1 MRLKD
6 KVAVVTGG
14 TRGLGRAIAERFLD
28 EGATVVCA
36 ARNPYDI
43 DNLIRQL
50 PDRVLYHETDVT
62 DPGSV
67 DALMDA
73 AVAAY
78 GRIDVLVANAG
89 VNRDGKVERLSPADW
104 RAMMDTNVNGTFH
117 CLQSAARHMIAQ
129 GDGGRIITVSS
140 SMASRVAIGAAGYSA
155 TKAAIETL
163 TKVSAIELGRKGIQV
178 NALAPG
184 VLEDGM
190 GRELSQNQKV
200 WEAYHHRFSLGR
212 AGTLDEAA
220 LGAVFLACDD
230 STYVNGHVLEVNGGL
245 LWA

>member
-36 ARNPYDI
+36 ARNPYAI
-43 DNLIRQL
+43 HHVTELM
-50 PDRVLYHETDVT
+50 PDRAMYHETDIT
-62 DPGSV
+62 DPESV
-67 DALMDA
+67 EALMEA
-73 AVAAY
+73 AVATY

-89 VNRDGKVERLSPADW
+89 VNRDGKVDRLPPEDW
-104 RAMMDTNVNGTFH
+104 RAMTDTNLNGTFYS
-117 CLQSAARHMIAQ
+117 LQSAARRMIAQ
-129 GDGGRIITVSS
+129 GDGGRIVTVSS
-140 SMASRVAIGAAGYSA
+140 SMSSRVAIGAAGYSA

-178 NALAPG
+178 NCLAPG

-190 GRELSQNQKV
+190 GRDLSQNRKV
-200 WEAYHHRFSLGR
+200 WEAYASRFSLGR
-212 AGTLDEAA
+212 PGTLDEAA
-220 LGAVFLACDD
+220 LGALFLASED
-230 STYVNGHVLEVNGGL
+230 SSYVNGHVLEVNGGL

>member
-43 DNLIRQL
+43 ENLVRQL

-62 DPGSV
+62 DPDSV
-67 DALMDA
+67 EALMDA
-73 AVAAY
+73 AVATY

-89 VNRDGKVERLSPADW
+89 VNRDGKVERISPEDW
-104 RAMMDTNVNGTFH
+104 RAMMDTNVNGTFL

-129 GDGGRIITVSS
+129 GDGGRIITLSS
-140 SMASRVAIGAAGYSA
+140 SMSSRVAIGAAGYSA

-230 STYVNGHVLEVNGGL
+230 SSYVNGHVLEVNGGL

>member
-6 KVAVVTGG
+6 KVTVVTGG

-36 ARNPYDI
+36 ARNPYAVQQLI
-43 DNLIRQL
+43 DQL
-50 PDRVLYHETDVT
+50 PDRVLYRETDVT
-62 DPGSV
+62 DPADV

-78 GRIDVLVANAG
+78 GRIDVVVANAG
-89 VNRDGKVERLSPADW
+89 VNRDGKVDRLPAEDW
-104 RAMMDTNVNGTFH
+104 QAMMDTNLNGAFYTV
-117 CLQSAARHMIAQ
+117 QSAARRMVAQ
-129 GDGGRIITVSS
+129 GGGRIITVSS

-163 TKVSAIELGRKGIQV
+163 TKVAAIELGRKGVQV
-178 NALAPG
+178 NCLAPG

-190 GRELSQNQKV
+190 GRELSQNEKV
-200 WEAYHHRFSLGR
+200 WNAYANRFSLGR

-220 LGAVFLACDD
+220 LGAVFLAGDD
-230 STYVNGHVLEVNGGL
+230 SSYVNGHVLEVNGGL

>member
-6 KVAVVTGG
+6 KVTVVTGG
-14 TRGLGRAIAERFLD
+14 TRGLGRAIAERFVD

-43 DNLIRQL
+43 QQLINQL
-50 PDRVLYHETDVT
+50 PDRVLFHETDVT
-62 DPGSV
+62 DPDSV
-67 DALMDA
+67 DGLMDA

-89 VNRDGKVERLSPADW
+89 VNRDGKVDRLTPEDW
-104 RAMMDTNVNGTFH
+104 RSMMDTNLNGAFYS
-117 CLQSAARHMIAQ
+117 LQSAARRMIPQ
-129 GDGGRIITVSS
+129 GGGRIITVSS

-178 NALAPG
+178 NCLAPG

-190 GRELSQNQKV
+190 GRELSQNKKV

-212 AGTLDEAA
+212 AGKLDEAA
-220 LGAVFLACDD
+220 LGAVFLASED
-230 STYVNGHVLEVNGGL
+230 SSYVNGHVLEVNGGL

>member
-6 KVAVVTGG
+6 KVAVITGG
-14 TRGLGRAIAERFLD
+14 TRGLGRAIAERYLD

-43 DNLIRQL
+43 EHLIRQL
-50 PDRVLYHETDVT
+50 PDRVLFHRTDVA

-67 DALMDA
+67 EELMDA

-89 VNRDGKVERLSPADW
+89 VNHDGKVDRISPEAW
-104 RAMMDTNVNGTFH
+104 RAMVDTNINGTFH
-117 CLQSAARHMIAQ
+117 TLQSAAKRMIAQ
-129 GDGGRIITVSS
+129 GGGGRIITVSS
-140 SMASRVAIGAAGYSA
+140 SMSTRVAIGAAGYSA

-163 TKVSAIELGRKGIQV
+163 TKVAAIELGRKGIQV
-178 NALAPG
+178 NSLAPG

-190 GRELSQNQKV
+190 GRELSRNQKV

-220 LGAVFLACDD
+220 LGAVFLASED
-230 STYVNGHVLEVNGGL
+230 SSYVNGHVLEVNGGL